1 MAPPKPLTDLDP
13 TDPTPPATPTDRE
26 QEAARRL
33 NAVIAAVRAEL
44 RVEVAAVIVPL
55 TDVPGGFRP
64 IIRLAAL
71 PE

>member
-1 MAPPKPLTDLDP
+1 MTLEHLTDTP
-13 TDPTPPATPTDRE
+13 NQPPATAAERE

-33 NAVIAAVRAEL
+33 QAVVENVRAEL
-44 RVEVAAVIVPL
+44 RVELSAVIVPL

-64 IIRLAAL
+64 IIRIAAL